1 MAGAGALAVNYRYNG
16 AGQVTAI
23 SYAKERAQG
32 SLNPGNTELHI
43 LWYTY
48 DEAGRLSAIYL
59 DEGGEH
65 DLPNKQQ
72 KS

>member
-48 DEAGRLSAIYL
+48 YEAGRLSAIYL
-59 DEGGEH
+59 DEGGGTQ
-65 DLPNKQQ
+65 PPQQ
-72 KS
+72 ATRS